1 MPSLCQTQPSGFT
14 RGETMAEDTPD
25 NDAWD
30 AKFLEDEEMDF
41 FTELA
46 LHETERWIQAVT
58 RKSFMYPDDPRK
70 SLENGILLCELLNC
84 LRPGSIKRINKQ
96 ATPIAGLDNLNVFL
110 SSLKNHFG
118 LQDSHL
124 FDVADLEDLSQRAIA
139 DSDQLKQ
146 VADRRLRNVAI
157 TVYWL
162 GKVVNQSFQ
171 GPHLDFTAFAPLVHH
186 HSKDILLDD
195 HFRRDSSCSWES
207 NEYCS
212 TYGSHEGNS
221 LGNRQEQENRNHRD
235 SSYESYEKGSEDSL
249 DEQVFDNMPVR
260 YGSQSALN
268 KTGEGMYSDDRQ
280 NSMYRSS
287 PDLSQGSYH
296 RRSSSNDSLDGSYH
310 GSHSRQ
316 SSGSVENYP
325 TRPHR
330 RTSSSTADP
339 LQFVKMH
346 KQTDLAKK
354 AEEQMKVV
362 ATQKEFK
369 SSVAVDKDEDDWQ
382 SNLSSWKTRRKSQ
395 SQQAYQMKE
404 DLEELSKDKEGEVKT
419 TLQTKTFSQIQQERE
434 RRKSSNLRSF
444 YPVEENEDESDV
456 STRQDSAF
464 TSSDSV
470 TTGFQYGSRDDAVP
484 DWAKDNEDANE
495 DNNNNQSVDNKNG
508 MLEDPFD
515 VPETSPISKPSPSKK
530 QSANIEGQ
538 FSPDNRQWEVRES
551 VSKQN
556 SRNNLESTP
565 RSNKINDIRHRFE
578 QSEQQP
584 KSRAST
590 VDTKV
595 DVKSRLESFESLDR
609 DNYPEREHSSRISD
623 SENSFSRRSVGSVGG
638 DSRYGQSNVSESAS
652 TVETRF
658 SRSYENGSER
668 PAMDN
673 GSSVSKRIYGN
684 TSTTTTRNM
693 YGSLRKSGRD
703 YTEKNIKI
711 SQKPNSEKGFGFTI
725 CGGVDTQQP
734 VTVEKITLGSA
745 ADVCEVMARDEIL
758 SINKCDISSRTHQ
771 EVSQLIQD
779 AVKSGQ
785 LELRVKRFLGSN
797 DDEDECLSSDD
808 EFESMERS
816 ASHAVHKE
824 DPNHEGLTSNDSR
837 DSTTFQE
844 DFRAAE
850 NSNPVA
856 SALDEERQWI
866 MDQLDYGEPTQQD
879 RVQEPTDRQQVY
891 KESESLEPI
900 HQESPNQPAAEPYT
914 SPRTDMEVVTRPTIT
929 MRREKGVQGSG
940 DFPTDTKPPVSV
952 DSGYEVER
960 RSQTGP
966 TGSGPDDVGPPAIL
980 RKWQRQRPQSEYAF
994 EREKSPDKRLSSTLP
1009 WMDSKLPPDDSRPKD
1024 DLVLER
1030 TARDFAYSQ
1039 PEPPVPSPR
1048 RRFEDH
1054 KKQEEWSQMQE
1065 DLRQQPDTKQRD
1077 VEIPKEMFTASQA
1090 LLQQEYESDIR
1101 RAKEIAQQREEQ
1113 EQQMLEPEMRR
1124 MRVTEERRQERR
1136 LRQQQLQQSATDT
1149 SPEYETRHAGNTMQ
1163 LYEQNS
1169 NTPDSVPAEKTRST
1183 MSFQIQGQG
1192 QSYGQ
1197 GHPGV
1202 LVIDPRNRG
1211 DEESQPTYSFQVN
1224 MNQPGLSG
1232 NMYAHPSQQAPLYQP
1247 PLVDVDAIRE
1257 EERRKIREEERMRR
1271 EEEEDRRFRE
1281 KEALLREQEEQL
1293 RQKEEHLRQEQEKF
1307 HREQEQLH
1315 LMRAS
1320 AEQHADVIRFEAPV
1334 SQVREASPSYQ
1345 STITQKRPENM
1356 RNQASTHYSTTV
1368 VVEPKPWQ
1376 QSHVKLATDVS
1387 GKSTFSR
1394 EDMLA
1399 MNRKATPLQ
1408 TRPDTTPPNSPTG
1421 SGPIRRPTPSREQLR
1436 SLNAVPKPKFRSSH
1450 DWIGSEQ
1457 NIQHNTRSFPS
1468 SRHSDIMRKQYS
1480 TPQEHWLFEE
1490 AERRRLANQD
1500 PKSQT
1505 RQPTQTQ
1512 FSGPIKPTTDN
1523 RWRGE
1528 PSMERRQSP
1537 NLNTSFEPHHPDG
1550 SMPAAIRQTLLQKT
1564 AGARGSTGSNY
1575 SQDLGGSYNQYPNQG
1590 PSLSHT
1596 MPTSYGYNSPRYR
1609 DQQGYEMQVPPSS
1622 RAPPPPQKSDSSAT
1636 LSGRQQCSHC
1646 NQELGFGAAMIIE
1659 SLGLSYHVQCFKCCV
1674 CHTPLGNG
1682 SEGADVRVRVN
1693 KLHCPNCYSNDEAG
1707 LKFSK
1712 V

>member
-1 MPSLCQTQPSGFT
+1 MCDCMVYG
-14 RGETMAEDTPD
+14 
-25 NDAWD
+25 
-30 AKFLEDEEMDF
+30 
-41 FTELA
+41 
-46 LHETERWIQAVT
+46 
-58 RKSFMYPDDPRK
+58 YCC
-70 SLENGILLCELLNC
+70 LLC
-84 LRPGSIKRINKQ
+84 IKDE
-96 ATPIAGLDNLNVFL
+96 DNLNVFL
-110 SSLKNHFG
+110 TSLKNHFG
-118 LQDSHL
+118 LPDSHL

-186 HSKDILLDD
+186 HSKDIILND

-212 TYGSHEGNS
+212 AYGSHEGNS
-221 LGNRQEQENRNHRD
+221 LGNIREQENRHHRD
-235 SSYESYEKGSEDSL
+235 SSYESYASYEKGSEDSL

-268 KTGEGMYSDDRQ
+268 KMGDGMYSDDRQ

-316 SSGSVENYP
+316 SSGSMENYP

-339 LQFVKMH
+339 LQFVKMQ

-354 AEEQMKVV
+354 AEEQMKLA
-362 ATQKEFK
+362 ATQKEIK
-369 SSVAVDKDEDDWQ
+369 KDVSVSKDEDDWL

-395 SQQAYQMKE
+395 SHQAYQLKE
-404 DLEELSKDKEGEVKT
+404 ELEELSKDKEEEVKT
-419 TLQTKTFSQIQQERE
+419 TLQTKTFSQMQQERE
-434 RRKSSNLRSF
+434 RRKSSNVRSF
-444 YPVEENEDESDV
+444 YPVEENEEESDV
-456 STRQDSAF
+456 NTRQESAYI
-464 TSSDSV
+464 SSDSI
-470 TTGFQYGSRDDAVP
+470 TTGLQLSTSTDAVAH
-484 DWAKDNEDANE
+484 WANDSEGENE

-515 VPETSPISKPSPSKK
+515 EPETSPGRKPSPSKRRSGNMDS
-530 QSANIEGQ
+530 QS
-538 FSPDNRQWEVRES
+538 SPDNRDWEVRKS
-551 VSKQN
+551 VSNKN
-556 SRNNLESTP
+556 SRNSLESTP
-565 RSNKINDIRHRFE
+565 ACNKINDIRHRFE
-578 QSEQQP
+578 QTVEQP
-584 KSRAST
+584 KSLSSA
-590 VDTKV
+590 VHTKV
-595 DVKSRLESFESLDR
+595 DLKSRLESFENR
-609 DNYPEREHSSRISD
+609 DNYPEPVHSSRISD
-623 SENSFSRRSVGSVGG
+623 SENSFSTRSVANVGD
-638 DSRYGQSNVSESAS
+638 DSRFRRSNVSESAS
-652 TVETRF
+652 AMETRF
-658 SRSYENGSER
+658 SRSHENGAER
-668 PAMDN
+668 GAKDN
-673 GSSVSKRIYGN
+673 GSGSPKRIYRE
-684 TSTTTTRNM
+684 TSTTSTKNM

-725 CGGVDTQQP
+725 LGGVDTQQP
-734 VTVEKITLGSA
+734 VTVQKITLGSA
-745 ADVCEVMARDEIL
+745 ADVCEVLARDEIL
-758 SINKCDISSRTHQ
+758 SINKCDISSRTNV
-771 EVSQLIQD
+771 EVSQLIQG
-779 AVKSGQ
+779 AVKTGQ

-797 DDEDECLSSDD
+797 DEEDEFLSSDD

-816 ASHAVHKE
+816 RSSAVHGE
-824 DPNHEGLTSNDSR
+824 DPKHEGNTSYDSR
-837 DSTTFQE
+837 DSTTSQE
-844 DFRAAE
+844 DFRAAV
-850 NSNPVA
+850 NKNPVA

-866 MDQLDYGEPTQQD
+866 MDQLDYGHPTPQD
-879 RVQEPTDRQQVY
+879 EVQEPTARHHLY
-891 KESESLEPI
+891 KDQERESFEPI
-900 HQESPNQPAAEPYT
+900 HQESSSPRQLASEPYT
-914 SPRTDMEVVTRPTIT
+914 SPTRAEEVLTRPTIT
-929 MRREKGVQGSG
+929 MRRETGTRGSG
-940 DFPTDTKPPVSV
+940 QTTPDPRPAAEFDTH
-952 DSGYEVER
+952 YEMEK
-960 RSQTGP
+960 RSQHQAGP
-966 TGSGPDDVGPPAIL
+966 HGAGADDVGPPAIL
-980 RKWQRQRPQSEYAF
+980 RKWQRQRPQSEYTF
-994 EREKSPDKRLSSTLP
+994 EREKSPDKHLSSTLP
-1009 WMDSKLPPDDSRPKD
+1009 WMENKLAANDPKD

-1030 TARDFAYSQ
+1030 TVRDYASSQ

-1054 KKQEEWSQMQE
+1054 KKQEEWNQKQE
-1065 DLRQQPDTKQRD
+1065 DLRQQPDSNQREVEVTK
-1077 VEIPKEMFTASQA
+1077 EIFSASQTT
-1090 LLQQEYESDIR
+1090 LQQEYESDIR
-1101 RAKEIAQQREEQ
+1101 RAQEIAKQREEQ
-1113 EQQMLEPEMRR
+1113 EQQMLEPELRR

-1136 LRQQQLQQSATDT
+1136 MRQQQLQQSAAET
-1149 SPEYETRHAGNTMQ
+1149 SPEYVLRHQEDTVQPFQ

-1169 NTPDSVPAEKTRST
+1169 NTADSVPDEKTRST

-1192 QSYGQ
+1192 QSQGQ

-1211 DEESQPTYSFQVN
+1211 DEDSQPGYNFQVN
-1224 MNQPGLSG
+1224 INQPGLSED
-1232 NMYAHPSQQAPLYQP
+1232 MYVHPTQQAATYQP
-1247 PLVDVDAIRE
+1247 PFVDVEAIRE
-1257 EERRKIREEERMRR
+1257 EERRKIREEERRRR
-1271 EEEEDRRFRE
+1271 EEEEDRRFRD
-1281 KEALLREQEEQL
+1281 KEAILREQEEQL
-1293 RQKEEHLRQEQEKF
+1293 RQKEEHLRQEQERF
-1307 HREQEQLH
+1307 HQEQEQLQ
-1315 LMRAS
+1315 LLRAS
-1320 AEQHADVIRFEAPV
+1320 AEQQADVTRFEAPV

-1345 STITQKRPENM
+1345 STITQKRLEKM
-1356 RNQASTHYSTTV
+1356 RNQAAPHYSTTV

-1376 QSHVKLATDVS
+1376 QSHVKLVTDGS
-1387 GKSTFSR
+1387 GKPTFSR

-1399 MNRKATPLQ
+1399 MNRKPTPLQ

-1421 SGPIRRPTPSREQLR
+1421 SGPIKRPTPSREQLR

-1450 DWIGSEQ
+1450 DWIGGEQ
-1457 NIQHNTRSFPS
+1457 NMQHNTRSFPS

-1512 FSGPIKPTTDN
+1512 FSGPIKPTADN

-1528 PSMERRQSP
+1528 PSMDRRQSP
-1537 NLNTSFEPHHPDG
+1537 NLNSSFEPHHPEG
-1550 SMPAAIRQTLLQKT
+1550 NMPAAIRQTLLQKT

-1575 SQDLGGSYNQYPNQG
+1575 SQDLGGSYNQHPYQG
-1590 PSLSHT
+1590 PSLSQT
-1596 MPTSYGYNSPRYR
+1596 MPTSYNYNSPRYR
-1609 DQQGYEMQVPPSS
+1609 DQQGQDIQVPPSS
-1622 RAPPPPQKSDSSAT
+1622 RAPPPPQKSDSSTA

>member
-1 MPSLCQTQPSGFT
+1 
-14 RGETMAEDTPD
+14 MAEDTPD

-58 RKSFMYPDDPRK
+58 RKTFVYPDDPRK

-84 LRPGSIKRINKQ
+84 LRPGSVKRINKQ

-110 SSLKNHFG
+110 TSLKNHFG
-118 LQDSHL
+118 LQDTHL

-186 HSKDILLDD
+186 HSKDIILDD

-207 NEYCS
+207 NELQY
-212 TYGSHEGNS
+212 YGSHEGNS
-221 LGNRQEQENRNHRD
+221 RGNRQEQENRHHRD

-316 SSGSVENYP
+316 SSGSTENYP

-339 LQFVKMH
+339 LQFVKQ
-346 KQTDLAKK
+346 KPTDLAKK
-354 AEEQMKVV
+354 AEEQMKVA
-362 ATQKEFK
+362 ATQKEYK
-369 SSVAVDKDEDDWQ
+369 IPVVVDKEEDDWQ

-395 SQQAYQMKE
+395 SHQAYQMKE
-404 DLEELSKDKEGEVKT
+404 DLEELTKDKEGEVKT

-434 RRKSSNLRSF
+434 RRKSSNVRSF

-464 TSSDSV
+464 TTSDSA
-470 TTGFQYGSRDDAVP
+470 TIGLQYSSTVP
-484 DWAKDNEDANE
+484 DWAKDNEDASE

-515 VPETSPISKPSPSKK
+515 VPETSPISKPSPSNR
-530 QSANIEGQ
+530 QSMESQ
-538 FSPDNRQWEVRES
+538 FLPDNRDWEVRES

-584 KSRAST
+584 KSRSST
-590 VDTKV
+590 VDTKWM
-595 DVKSRLESFESLDR
+595 
-609 DNYPEREHSSRISD
+609 
-623 SENSFSRRSVGSVGG
+623 RSVGNVGG
-638 DSRYGQSNVSESAS
+638 DSRFGQSNWSPKTDLWTYIDHHYKNV
-652 TVETRF
+652 
-658 SRSYENGSER
+658 
-668 PAMDN
+668 
-673 GSSVSKRIYGN
+673 
-684 TSTTTTRNM
+684 

-734 VTVEKITLGSA
+734 VTVQKITLGSA

-758 SINKCDISSRTHQ
+758 AINKCDISSRTNE
-771 EVSQLIQD
+771 EVSKLIQD

-785 LELRVKRFLGSN
+785 LELRVKRFLGIN

-816 ASHAVHKE
+816 ASRAVHRE
-824 DPNHEGLTSNDSR
+824 DPSLEGHTSYDSR
-837 DSTTFQE
+837 DSTTSQE
-844 DFRAAE
+844 DFRAAV

-866 MDQLDYGEPTQQD
+866 MDQLDYGQPSQQEEVQDPAD
-879 RVQEPTDRQQVY
+879 RHHVY
-891 KESESLEPI
+891 KESESFEPI
-900 HQESPNQPAAEPYT
+900 HQESPSPSQLAAEPYT
-914 SPRTDMEVVTRPTIT
+914 SHRTDKEVLTRPTIT
-929 MRREKGVQGSG
+929 MRRERGVQGSG
-940 DFPTDTKPPVSV
+940 NTATDTKPAAAAAA
-952 DSGYEVER
+952 DTGYEVER
-960 RSQTGP
+960 RSQAGP
-966 TGSGPDDVGPPAIL
+966 DGSGTDDVGPPAIL
-980 RKWQRQRPQSEYAF
+980 RKWQRQRPQSEYTF

-1009 WMDSKLPPDDSRPKD
+1009 WMDSKLAADDTRPKD

-1030 TARDFAYSQ
+1030 TARDFASSQ

-1048 RRFEDH
+1048 RRFEDQR
-1054 KKQEEWSQMQE
+1054 KQEEWSQMQE
-1065 DLRQQPDTKQRD
+1065 DLRQQPDSKQRE
-1077 VEIPKEMFTASQA
+1077 VEVPKEMFTASQT
-1090 LLQQEYESDIR
+1090 LLRQEYESDIR
-1101 RAKEIAQQREEQ
+1101 RAQEIAQQREEQ

-1136 LRQQQLQQSATDT
+1136 LRQQHLQQSAAETG
-1149 SPEYETRHAGNTMQ
+1149 PEYEARHAGDTMQ

-1183 MSFQIQGQG
+1183 MSFQIQSQG
-1192 QSYGQ
+1192 QSQGQ

-1232 NMYAHPSQQAPLYQP
+1232 DMYVHPTQQAALYEP

-1257 EERRKIREEERMRR
+1257 EERRKIREEERMR

-1293 RQKEEHLRQEQEKF
+1293 RQKEEYLRQEQERF
-1307 HREQEQLH
+1307 HHEQEQLQ

-1320 AEQHADVIRFEAPV
+1320 AEQHAADVIRFEAPV

-1345 STITQKRPENM
+1345 STITQKRPEKM
-1356 RNQASTHYSTTV
+1356 RNQTAPQYSTTV

-1376 QSHVKLATDVS
+1376 QGHVKMATDVS

-1399 MNRKATPLQ
+1399 MNRKPTPLQ
-1408 TRPDTTPPNSPTG
+1408 TRPNTTPPNSPTG
-1421 SGPIRRPTPSREQLR
+1421 SGPIKRPTPSREQLR

-1457 NIQHNTRSFPS
+1457 NMQHNTRSFPS

-1505 RQPTQTQ
+1505 RQPPQTQ

-1537 NLNTSFEPHHPDG
+1537 ILNTSFEPHPSEG

-1609 DQQGYEMQVPPSS
+1609 DQQGQEMQIPPSS
-1622 RAPPPPQKSDSSAT
+1622 RAPPPPQKSDSSTA